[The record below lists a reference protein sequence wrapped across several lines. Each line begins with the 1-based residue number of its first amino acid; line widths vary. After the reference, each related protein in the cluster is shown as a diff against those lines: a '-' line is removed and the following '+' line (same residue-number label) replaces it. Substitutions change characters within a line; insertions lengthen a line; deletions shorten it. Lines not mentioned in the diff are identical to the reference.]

1 MEFIMV
7 HHRNTGSTITDSFQV
22 VLGRTSD
29 YIKIPSPIN
38 STNSTTGALQVAG
51 GVGIQNLTV
60 GNV

>member
-7 HHRNTGSTITDSFQV
+7 QNRLCSTITDSFQV

-29 YIKIPSPIN
+29 YIKNSITIN

-51 GVGIQNLTV
+51 G
-60 GNV
+60 